1 MKPLLLTALILACA
15 PGQADRD
22 RPAPESAAMT
32 SESPAPGEVLATRD
46 KPVTLGERTTV
57 EIEMPAAS
65 LESMG
70 GGERLGLYIEGL
82 DLGKTGAYFDV
93 YANSQPVGTLS
104 SFGPAGAKV
113 GYDITGLVRKLEAE
127 GKWKGGLEL
136 TFVRRGLE
144 PPKGQ
149 PRMETAPEGP
159 PACFQRIRILRE
171 QPLES
176 SDHL

>member
-15 PGQADRD
+15 PGQAD

-32 SESPAPGEVLATRD
+32 SESPAPGEVLAARD

-57 EIEMPAAS
+57 EIELPPAS
-65 LESMG
+65 LESVG

-93 YANSQPVGTLS
+93 YANSHPVGTLS

-127 GKWKGGLEL
+127 GKWTGDLEL
-136 TFVRRGLE
+136 VFVRRGLE

-149 PRMETAPEGP
+149 PRTETAPEGP
-159 PACFQRIRILRE
+159 PARFQRIRIVRE
-171 QPLES
+171 P